1 MKRFQRFR
9 QRMQR
14 NWKKLLMR
22 YLQPGKLRILP
33 DTLTI
38 ELTNRCTLACSC
50 CPNGCDR
57 EHCRPQHTLTLND
70 FLQLLGQIDIP
81 FKKVFLHLHGEP
93 FLAKDLPQII
103 ALLIGRGVEE
113 FSIFSNAYHIDLSL
127 LEQLLTMSD
136 RCKLNIA
143 FSAELYDA
151 ATYESIRCPGKF
163 ADVWQSLE
171 QIDTIM
177 ERHQCNYSV
186 NAIINAQAID
196 TLKDCVPSIFAR
208 LQRLNSLHL
217 SSAFPWPHLPETGDI
232 AGHLRLHRRI
242 CNQIWELP
250 TILSSGEVTMCCSD
264 YRGECIVGSL
274 YDHTFSELMNNCEAR
289 RFRRNI
295 ALRKAECNTICR
307 DCLIDRHI
315 DFSRVVRRRF
325 IERAKSA
332 VIEKYF
338 AHFHKYFVI
347 DKEMGSGS
355 KQK

>member
-1 MKRFQRFR
+1 
-9 QRMQR
+9 
-14 NWKKLLMR
+14 MR
-22 YLQPGKLRILP
+22 HLQPGKLLYLP

-38 ELTNRCTLACSC
+38 ELTNRCTLACKC
-50 CPNGCDR
+50 CPHGSDP
-57 EHCRPQHTLTLND
+57 EHHRPPHTLTQSE
-70 FLQLLGQIDIP
+70 FQQLQRQIDIP
-81 FKKVFLHLHGEP
+81 IKKVFLHLHGEP
-93 FLAKDLPQII
+93 FLVKDLPQIV
-103 ALLIGRGVEE
+103 AQLISRGVEE
-113 FSIFSNAYHIDLSL
+113 INIFSNAYHIDMSL
-127 LEQLLTMSD
+127 LSQLLTQSD
-136 RCKLNIA
+136 RCTLNLA

-151 ATYESIRCPGKF
+151 ATYESIRYPGKF
-163 ADVWQSLE
+163 LDVWQTLE
-171 QIDTIM
+171 QIDNLM
-177 ERHQCNYSV
+177 KRHQLHYTV
-186 NAIINAQAID
+186 NAIVNSRTID
-196 TLKDCVPSIFAR
+196 TLKDRVPLLFDR
-208 LQRLNSLHL
+208 LQQLNSLHL

-274 YDHTFSELMNNCEAR
+274 YNQTYSELMNCPEAR

-325 IERAKSA
+325 IERAKPA
-332 VIEKYF
+332 VLEKYF

-347 DKEMGSGS
+347 DKEMR
-355 KQK
+355 